1 MRAVVTGATGLI
13 GDRLLERLAVEG
25 WDAPVVLSRDVRRAL
40 QVLERFKPVVHRWD
54 LMAGPPTPEAFEGAT
69 AVFHLAGES
78 VAGGRWTAA
87 RKKRILDSRVVGTQN
102 LVAGLATIRNRPA
115 VLVSGSA
122 VGYYGSRGDEILTE
136 TAAPGHDFLAEVCA
150 DWEKEAITAATLG
163 MRVALCRT
171 GVVLGPGGALE
182 KMLLPFKLGLGG
194 PLAGGRNWMPW
205 IHIDDEV
212 GLLLFAA
219 QTASISGPFNA
230 TAPAPVTNR
239 EFTRALARQVHRPA
253 FMPAPY
259 FALRL
264 ALGEMADM
272 LVASQRAVPQVAE
285 SAGYQFRFRELD
297 AALAE
302 VIERKSRGVR

>member
-1 MRAVVTGATGLI
+1 MRALVTGATGFI
-13 GDRLLERLAVEG
+13 GAHLLERLVAEG

-40 QVLERFKPVVHRWD
+40 QVLERHKPVVHRWD
-54 LMAGPPTPEAFEGAT
+54 PLAGPPTPESFEGVS

-78 VAGGRWTAA
+78 VAAGRWTAA
-87 RKKRILDSRVVGTQN
+87 RKQRILDSRVIGTRN
-102 LVAGLATIRNRPA
+102 LVAGLATLATRPA

-122 VGYYGSRGDEILTE
+122 VGYYGSRGDETLTE
-136 TAAPGHDFLAEVCA
+136 SSAPGHDFLAEVCTA
-150 DWEKEAITAATLG
+150 WEKEAIAAATLG
-163 MRVALCRT
+163 MRVAICRT
-171 GVVLGPGGALE
+171 GVVLGHGGALK

-212 GLLLFAA
+212 DLLIFAA
-219 QTASISGPFNA
+219 RTAGIVGPFNA
-230 TAPAPVTNR
+230 TAPNPVTNR
-239 EFTRALARQVHRPA
+239 DFTRALAKQLHRPA
-253 FMPAPY
+253 FLPAPG

-285 SAGYQFRFRELD
+285 QAGYEFRFRELE
-297 AALAE
+297 AALAD
-302 VIERKSRGVR
+302 VLTKK